1 MNKKYI
7 LIGGG
12 LVLILGGLAYYFY
25 SKKQI
30 DDLKAKTDT
39 GAVVPRPNPYLVRK
53 DITSLKPA
61 KKMILSGAELG
72 NLKSRTLAG
81 A

>member
-30 DDLKAKTDT
+30 EDLKTQSDT
-39 GAVVPRPNPYLVRK
+39 GGGEPRQATNVRK
-53 DITSLKPA
+53 SMTTYTGKTAQAMPTDLK
-61 KKMILSGAELG
+61 
-72 NLKSRTLAG
+72 NLKSRTLG
-81 A
+81 R

>member
-30 DDLKAKTDT
+30 EALQSDT
-39 GAVVPRPNPYLVRK
+39 SGVVPRPASPIRATRTISG
-53 DITSLKPA
+53 ITPQAMPADLK
-61 KKMILSGAELG
+61 
-72 NLKSRTLAG
+72 NLKSRTLG
-81 A
+81 R